1 MAFVMVGPF
10 AANAREQLNARQK
23 MASNFRMEESYRVMD
38 SSDENAESKLNRMH
52 QFPMISSFQCLS

>member
-23 MASNFRMEESYRVMD
+23 MASNFRMEESYRVM
-38 SSDENAESKLNRMH
+38 ELK
-52 QFPMISSFQCLS
+52 